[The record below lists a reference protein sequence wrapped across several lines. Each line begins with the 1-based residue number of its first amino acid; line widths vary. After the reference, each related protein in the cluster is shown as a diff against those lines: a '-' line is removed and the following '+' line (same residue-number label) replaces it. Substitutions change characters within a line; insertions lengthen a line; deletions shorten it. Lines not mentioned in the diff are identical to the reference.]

1 MKTII
6 ECLSKKPY
14 VVHSKNHHNDRLC
27 VPPPSGFSRGMALII
42 VMAMLLSVIVTVHAE
57 QKPYSAQYPVFE
69 PSGADFKDKDK
80 KRQAATIQGT
90 QLQGSIGSVDRHY
103 ARGRLPRLESITNCW
118 SGVAWR
124 GERVHTQLVLFSKGN
139 IQQLRFESTQM
150 LTKDGVALNADLLH
164 PQFVRYVLSES
175 YLYPDILDPVERL
188 DLPANTTRPVWVTL
202 EVPRNAGP
210 GRYFGKVGVLAT
222 GGVRL
227 DFTFELEVLPLTLP
241 APKDWKFYLDLWQN
255 PFAIARWHGV
265 KPWSDK
271 HFSLMEPYWR
281 MLAEAGQKCLTVSL
295 FHHPWGAQVYDG
307 LTEMITWT
315 HKGDGTWEYD
325 FSLLDKY
332 VAFAER
338 VGLDDQI
345 NCYSMI
351 PWSNQFR
358 YLDGTTG
365 DWKTVEA
372 KPGEPA
378 YEAHWKPFLKALE
391 QHVHKKGWKGRLTI
405 AMDER
410 PEKDVLAAHS
420 LLRKY
425 APSVRIASAT
435 NHPPK
440 KIDLDDWSP
449 YIRNPV
455 DPEVVR
461 KRNEEPGL
469 VTTFYVCC
477 MPPRP
482 NTFTHSPPAESAWMG
497 LYAAAHNRSGFLRW
511 AYNSWNENPFYE
523 TKYWAK
529 KWAAGDCFLIYPGP
543 RSSIRFERLREG
555 IQDYEKIRILRELA
569 AKQENVPE
577 VRQAI
582 QSLNKTLSM
591 IDFKTAQTTSAAK
604 QVNTVKA
611 SILKLSRVLAR

>member
-1 MKTII
+1 MALFRKITWRQKKNAWAIGPPYKTGPAMKTII

-27 VPPPSGFSRGMALII
+27 VPPPSGFSRGMALIV
-42 VMAMLLSVIVTVHAE
+42 VMAMLLSVTVTVYAE
-57 QKPYSAQYPVFE
+57 QRPYDAQYPVFE
-69 PSGADFKDKDK
+69 PSGADFRDKDK

-202 EVPRNAGP
+202 EVPRDAGP

-338 VGLDDQI
+338 VG
-345 NCYSMI
+345 
-351 PWSNQFR
+351 
-358 YLDGTTG
+358 
-365 DWKTVEA
+365 
-372 KPGEPA
+372 
-378 YEAHWKPFLKALE
+378 
-391 QHVHKKGWKGRLTI
+391 
-405 AMDER
+405 
-410 PEKDVLAAHS
+410 
-420 LLRKY
+420 
-425 APSVRIASAT
+425 
-435 NHPPK
+435 
-440 KIDLDDWSP
+440 LDDWSP